1 MLAILLVSTLPAPS
15 TAQRATS
22 PRVVAIG
29 DIHGGLDAFVTILR
43 HAGITDANGRW
54 IAGNTIVVQTGDY
67 TDRGPNVRAV
77 MDLLMS
83 LEQQATAA
91 SGRMVVL
98 AGNHEVM
105 NMVGDHRDVTPA
117 IYATFAD
124 AGSDERRESAYQ
136 AFLKFCA
143 TRAALFPWS
152 PPRFYQPVSKS
163 EWMEAHPLGYV
174 EYREAFGPQ
183 GRYGKW
189 LRTKQVVLRLDDV
202 VFMHAGINPDQAPRR
217 LDDINKQVTTEIRR
231 FDDNRRRMLDR
242 KLILSYFSLPE
253 ILTAAQIEVQIA
265 EALSKNAGAASQD
278 PLDTLPTPDSRG
290 LTQLLQIDN
299 WSLFAPEGPLWFRG
313 FALWSADAGAI
324 QMNNLMQRYSVAHFV
339 VGHTV
344 LEERRI
350 TPRFSGAVFLIDTGM
365 VFPGGVASA
374 LEIRDRRFT
383 AIYTDERTTVFE
395 AGNRSA
401 PVAR

>member
-29 DIHGGLDAFVTILR
+29 DIHGNLDGFVTILR

-54 IAGNTIVVQTGDY
+54 IAGNTILVQTGDY

-91 SGRMVVL
+91 GGRMVVL
-98 AGNHEVM
+98 LGNHEVM
-105 NMVGDHRDVTPA
+105 NMVGNHQDVTPA

-136 AFLKFCA
+136 AYLKFCA
-143 TRAALFPWS
+143 ANAALFPRS

-189 LRTKQVVLRLDDV
+189 LRTRQVMLRLDDV
-202 VFMHAGINPDQAPRR
+202 VFMHAGINPEQAPRR

-231 FDDNRRRMLDR
+231 FDDYRRRMLDR

-278 PLDTLPTPDSRG
+278 PLDTLPTPDSSG
-290 LTQLLQIDN
+290 LTQLLQIDS
-299 WSLFAPEGPLWFRG
+299 WSLFAPDGPLWFRG
-313 FALWSADAGAI
+313 FAIWSSDVGAI
-324 QMNNLMQRYSVAHFV
+324 QINNLKQRYNVAHFV

-344 LEERRI
+344 LQERRI

-395 AGNRSA
+395 TGDRLA